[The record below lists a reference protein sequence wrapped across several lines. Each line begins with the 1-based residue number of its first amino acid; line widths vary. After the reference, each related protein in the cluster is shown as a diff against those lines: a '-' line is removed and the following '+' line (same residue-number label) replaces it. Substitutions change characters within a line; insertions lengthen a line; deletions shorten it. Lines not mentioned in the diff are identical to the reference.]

1 MDSREVFVG
10 HIRTGHFREALNAV
24 QGLPSDV
31 RRAPSLALTEA
42 ELLVETGELDRGLAL
57 ATRAYS
63 STADAESKT
72 MALRIMGQVAFYQ
85 GDAEESKN
93 RLRQAKELA
102 ESLRRTNRELYA
114 SVLLVRWRLFSRVRT
129 LGIGTADFD
138 ELRRA
143 VLRSGSPHHLAELR
157 ISVAEDEAR
166 KFSPHEALRHLEHA
180 RRLLD
185 AYPNSW
191 LEGMA
196 YNHTS
201 NVFSILGDTENAMA
215 FAARAVS
222 CTDVS
227 GHFRVRIA
235 AQVNYAE
242 LQISRGLL
250 EEAGRSLK
258 LVLAQVGTHVHLKA
272 GALDA
277 AARLYLRQGDTQS
290 ARRCFRE
297 ILDLRRQRPRGMTI
311 QWDLLTELFSRAN
324 ILQVEGRTER
334 AMHLLK
340 RGIARSVAAGDRV
353 WEVRMRLRLA
363 RLAAQNGSSESA
375 MSQLL
380 PVLRRPAEGPETVA
394 EFELARGATENA
406 LGNVQGARVHR
417 ERGLR
422 ISQGL
427 GLVQVATTELLNGG
441 DTTEVQQPSSHGG
454 SIDDAVALIELAG
467 YPHVLGR
474 EAYALLELSDA
485 TEGQALVA
493 CGDKGIRCVATRGWT
508 EAQALE
514 AAAEPGDRLHIVC
527 GVHRD
532 ETWAIVA
539 ELRATLNDR
548 CTGVA
553 IRKLVDTAVTIDR
566 YRREEKQRAA
576 LWPADTLET
585 DGGLWV
591 SEQMTELLSIAKR
604 IAPAEITV
612 LLTGE
617 TGTGKE
623 VLARAVH
630 RASGRAAKPFV
641 PFNCTAVPRDMLE
654 SQLFGYRKGAFT
666 GAENAFEGI
675 VRAAA
680 GGTLFL
686 DEIAEIGPDL
696 QPKLLRFLETHEVH
710 GLGEAQPVKVDVRV
724 IAATNADLETLVADG
739 HFRED
744 LFYRLNVVRL
754 RLPPLRERR
763 EEIPPLIDH
772 YLRKFAEEQKKGR
785 LALDDET
792 LEFLVLYGWPGNVRQ
807 LVNEISRVVAYADCD
822 STITPALLSPEIQAS
837 RRTVRV
843 LPGDEPEIR
852 VRLDQ
857 PLNDAV
863 EAIERMM
870 VVRALDRP
878 HGNYEHAAKLLGI
891 SRKGLFLKR
900 RRWGMQRA
908 S

>member
-1 MDSREVFVG
+1 
-10 HIRTGHFREALNAV
+10 
-24 QGLPSDV
+24 
-31 RRAPSLALTEA
+31 
-42 ELLVETGELDRGLAL
+42 
-57 ATRAYS
+57 
-63 STADAESKT
+63 
-72 MALRIMGQVAFYQ
+72 
-85 GDAEESKN
+85 
-93 RLRQAKELA
+93 
-102 ESLRRTNRELYA
+102 
-114 SVLLVRWRLFSRVRT
+114 
-129 LGIGTADFD
+129 
-138 ELRRA
+138 
-143 VLRSGSPHHLAELR
+143 
-157 ISVAEDEAR
+157 
-166 KFSPHEALRHLEHA
+166 
-180 RRLLD
+180 
-185 AYPNSW
+185 
-191 LEGMA
+191 MA

-201 NVFSILGDTENAMA
+201 NVFSILGDTESAMA
-215 FAARAVS
+215 FASRAVS
-222 CTDVS
+222 CTDIS
-227 GHFRVRIA
+227 GHFRIRMA
-235 AQVNYAE
+235 AQVNHAE

-250 EEAGRSLK
+250 QDAERSLK
-258 LVLAQVGTHVHLKA
+258 LVLAQVGTHVHIRA
-272 GALDA
+272 AALDA
-277 AARLYLRQGDTQS
+277 SAKVHLLQGDTQS
-290 ARRCFRE
+290 AKNCFKQ
-297 ILDLRRQRPRGMTI
+297 ILDLRRRKLRGITG
-311 QWDLLTELFSRAN
+311 QWERLSELFSRAN
-324 ILQVEGRTER
+324 ILDVEGRTER

-340 RGIARSVAAGDRV
+340 RGVARSMSMGDRV
-353 WEVRMRLRLA
+353 WEGRMRLRLA
-363 RLAAQNGSSESA
+363 RLAARCGSSERA

-380 PVLRRPAEGPETVA
+380 PVLHRPAEGPETIA
-394 EFELARGATENA
+394 EFELARGATESV
-406 LGNVQGARVHR
+406 LGNVSSARIHR
-417 ERGLR
+417 DRGLR

-427 GLVQVATTELLNGG
+427 GLVQLGSIELSRYG
-441 DTTEVQQPSSHGG
+441 DADFPQQSPSQGS

-474 EAYALLELSDA
+474 EAYALLELSGA
-485 TEGQALVA
+485 AETQALIA
-493 CGDKGIRCVATRGWT
+493 RGDQGIRCVATRGWT
-508 EAQALE
+508 EAQA
-514 AAAEPGDRLHIVC
+514 AKAAEQPGDRLRIAC
-527 GVHRD
+527 GAHRD
-532 ETWAIVA
+532 ETWEIVA
-539 ELRATLNDR
+539 ELRPTLNDR

-566 YRREEKQRAA
+566 YRREEKQRSA

-591 SEQMTELLSIAKR
+591 SEQMTELLSIARR
-604 IAPAEITV
+604 IAPADITV

-666 GAENAFEGI
+666 GAEHAFEGI
-675 VRAAA
+675 IRAAA

-686 DEIAEIGPDL
+686 DEIAEIGPEL

-724 IAATNADLETLVADG
+724 IAATNADLEALVADG
-739 HFRED
+739 RFRED

-772 YLRKFAEEQKKGR
+772 YLRKSAEEQKKGR

-792 LEFLVLYGWPGNVRQ
+792 LEFLVLYAWPGNVRQ
-807 LVNEISRVVAYADCD
+807 LVNEISRVVAFADPD

-852 VRLDQ
+852 IRLDQ

-863 EAIERMM
+863 DVIERMM
-870 VVRALDRP
+870 VLRALDRAR
-878 HGNYEHAAKLLGI
+878 GNYENAAKLLGI

-900 RRWGMQRA
+900 RRWGMPRA